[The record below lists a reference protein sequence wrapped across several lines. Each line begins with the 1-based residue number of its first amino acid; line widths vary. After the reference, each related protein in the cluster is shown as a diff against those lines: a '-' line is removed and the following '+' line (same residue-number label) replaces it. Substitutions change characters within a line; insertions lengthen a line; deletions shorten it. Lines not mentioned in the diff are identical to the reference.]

1 MVHRRDFLKGC
12 FRASPLPEVV
22 EEERPAEY
30 VEISRHCMAA
40 EFLIYTN
47 AGEYGH
53 GVEVALEA
61 LDEVTRLEKLLSYF
75 EEESEISQINAA
87 AGRDF
92 VEVSPEVYG
101 LLKQCDTIFRK
112 TQGAFDMTA
121 TPLSEVWG
129 FLARKGKV
137 PEESRRLQALTL
149 VDGGEVLWDDCR
161 WAVRL
166 PRCGMRIS
174 LGSIG
179 KGFALDVAANV
190 LEIGG
195 VENFLFHGGNSSVLA
210 RGERRGRKDW
220 LVGLHHPLKPGR
232 RLREIPLRNRALG
245 TSGSAT
251 QFFWWQGKRY
261 GHVLDP
267 RTGFPAEGVL
277 SVTVLAP
284 TATEADALAT
294 AFYVMGVEATEE
306 FCKNRP
312 DLGVIFALPTP
323 CGEPE
328 LKSFGN
334 L

>member
-1 MVHRRDFLKGC
+1 MVCRRDFLKGC
-12 FRASPLPEVV
+12 FRPSPPPPPVSDD
-22 EEERPAEY
+22 RPTEY
-30 VEISRHCMAA
+30 VEISRHSMAA

-47 AGEYGH
+47 AGEYRD
-53 GVEVALEA
+53 GVDVALDA
-61 LDEVTRLEKLLSYF
+61 LDEVTRLEKVLSYF
-75 EEESEISQINAA
+75 EEESEISQINTW

-101 LLKQCDTIFRK
+101 LLKQCAAIFEETR
-112 TQGAFDMTA
+112 GAFDITA

-129 FLARKGKV
+129 FMARKGKV
-137 PEESRRLQALTL
+137 PEESQRLQALSL
-149 VDGGEVLWDDCR
+149 VDGKGILWDDGR

-179 KGFALDVAANV
+179 KGFALDQAATV
-190 LEIGG
+190 LESGG

-210 RGERRGRKDW
+210 RGMRRGRKDW

-232 RLREIPLRNRALG
+232 RLREIPLQNRALG

-267 RTGFPAEGVL
+267 RSGFPAEGVL
-277 SVTVLAP
+277 SVTVLAS
-284 TATEADALAT
+284 TAMEADALAT
-294 AFYVMGVEATEE
+294 AFYVMGVEASKE
-306 FCKNRP
+306 FCENRP
-312 DLGVIFALPTP
+312 DLGVLFALPTRG
-323 CGEPE
+323 GEPE